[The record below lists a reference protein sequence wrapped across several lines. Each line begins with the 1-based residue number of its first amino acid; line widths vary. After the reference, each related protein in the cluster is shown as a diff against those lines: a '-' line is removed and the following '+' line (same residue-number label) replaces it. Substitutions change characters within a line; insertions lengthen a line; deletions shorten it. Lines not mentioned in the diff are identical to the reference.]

1 MGRSPGQPAEQPAPT
16 NAEEGTHLRNFAKVI
31 AVAAVPAMAAMV
43 ALPALSASASTM
55 KVLPAPTHVSAQVTG
70 EGSQSDSVS
79 VSWNYGNYRNVQ
91 FRVAEHQGSSRTV
104 VAFTT
109 GHSATVQIPL
119 LVSQGG
125 VSGGRNYT
133 FSVEATRPGSWPWP
147 AGNSHAGYSS
157 SVYIPGQA
165 PVTIA
170 IMTPVVTAGT
180 VNDTTSYTVAVT
192 GNSPVTAID
201 TFVNGQLLS
210 NVAAGPYTGSVGSP
224 ALTLV
229 QTAPGSATAE
239 TLTVELLN
247 GTQVLA
253 TSAPVVV
260 TLPVHS

>member
-1 MGRSPGQPAEQPAPT
+1 M
-16 NAEEGTHLRNFAKVI
+16 HLRNFAKVI

-43 ALPALSASASTM
+43 ALPALSASAST
-55 KVLPAPTHVSAQVTG
+55 VRALPAPTNVSAQVTVQA
-70 EGSQSDSVS
+70 SQSDSVS
-79 VSWNYGNYRNVQ
+79 VSWNYGNYRNVKFQ
-91 FRVAEHQGSSRTV
+91 VAEHMGSSRTV
-104 VAFTT
+104 VGFTT
-109 GHSATVQIPL
+109 GHGMTVQIPL
-119 LVSQGG
+119 QATQNG
-125 VSGGRNYT
+125 VGGGRTYT
-133 FSVEATRPGSWPWP
+133 FSVEAIRPGSWPWP
-147 AGNSHAGYSS
+147 ARNSHAGYTG
-157 SVYIPGQA
+157 SVYIPAQA
-165 PVTIA
+165 PNSIA
-170 IMTPVVTAGT
+170 IVNPVVTAGT